1 MRRLFFLLLVLVAMG
16 GQGQTLTLELR
27 DEPLLKALQTL
38 GREQSEYS
46 INILSD
52 SLGNLRTSAKV
63 KNRSVPDA
71 VKLICKGQPVRVK
84 RQGKHFFIQ
93 YRPDPRRISRTGPSI
108 FRAKCWTNF

>member
-46 INILSD
+46 INKVAELVGYPNASYFNRQFKNG
-52 SLGNLRTSAKV
+52 LGMT
-63 KNRSVPDA
+63 PTE
-71 VKLICKGQPVRVK
+71 
-84 RQGKHFFIQ
+84 F
-93 YRPDPRRISRTGPSI
+93 RREYQEQEAI
-108 FRAKCWTNF
+108 